1 VTEHAEDPVGQASS
15 KVAQYVS
22 LATMAAEAIAQV
34 RQQRAAAL
42 AAADEHTVRA
52 VRAQQTAARA
62 AARLQWSPVLDPRRR
77 NGLNLADTGL
87 AWAASQAWR
96 TLDPEAQLASD
107 FASQRLREL
116 RPDVMAR
123 YDRLTAEGV
132 DDVDAMRRV
141 APFFDRPPAR
151 PGEHAARPPLVL
163 APAPTAADRSPGPDI
178 TADAAADGGVDTSS
192 SASRQH
198 YIDTGTYLP
207 AGAAAAAESGPLVGE
222 ADAVDAA
229 VQAYG
234 AVDPAAAGAVAA
246 EDARADGGQH
256 PHPTGAVEQPAGSQD
271 AATSP
276 GLRLRASRTPPQL
289 AKDGYPEPLTG
300 EVLAAGRI
308 KPKPT
313 DRTAPAAVRSVG
325 LATAAR
331 ASRMR

>member
-34 RQQRAAAL
+34 RQQRTAAL
-42 AAADEHTVRA
+42 AAADERTVRA
-52 VRAQQTAARA
+52 TRAQQTAARA

-96 TLDPEAQLASD
+96 TLDPEAQLASEY
-107 FASQRLREL
+107 ASQRLREL
-116 RPDVMAR
+116 RPDVMGR
-123 YDRLTAEGV
+123 YDRLTADGL
-132 DDVDAMRRV
+132 DDVEAMRRV

-151 PGEHAARPPLVL
+151 PGEHTARPPLVL
-163 APAPTAADRSPGPDI
+163 APVPTSADRRPGQDM
-178 TADAAADGGVDTSS
+178 AGVDTSS

-198 YIDTGTYLP
+198 YIDTGTYLS
-207 AGAAAAAESGPLVGE
+207 ADAAAAAGPVVGE

-229 VQAYG
+229 SQADS
-234 AVDPAAAGAVAA
+234 AVDPPPVGAVAA
-246 EDARADGGQH
+246 EDARAHGGQH
-256 PHPTGAVEQPAGSQD
+256 PHPSGAAEQPPASQD
-271 AATSP
+271 AAASP
-276 GLRLRASRTPPQL
+276 SLRLCAVRTPPQL

-331 ASRMR
+331 ASRTQ